1 MITRSTF
8 LKSMTTATGTWVLPS
23 FAIGQPEMTANS
35 KLNLARLREPYA
47 VRQFLLSHDFA

>member
-1 MITRSTF
+1 
-8 LKSMTTATGTWVLPS
+8 MTTATGTWVLPS